1 MFPLKM
7 AHAIQIHCEGK
18 IDIHKRNLQLAR
30 ALERFRACQ
39 ETEATNRQLIL
50 QFLVDCSLGKT
61 VIGRSKKKIGPA
73 RCLKY
78 LNILKQL
85 SGWFGKSFNEVGE
98 SDMEAFILRLES
110 DQIVS
115 LSGKAFSSATKA
127 DIKKAIKKFWKWKD
141 GNNRNYPDLV
151 AWIDSS
157 DPVKDVPALS
167 RREIEEMIDQTAS
180 VRDKALLIV
189 LFDSGARVEELLNVR
204 LKPEH
209 LFWKEEIGCYMVRLE
224 YSKTKPRTISLPLST
239 RLLKSWL
246 EVHPAKTNPQAQ
258 LFPLT
263 YGNLRMLIHRIGRRV
278 LKKRVTP
285 HMLRH
290 SSATF
295 YANKL
300 KNRYKLC
307 YRYGWAMSSDMVDRY
322 LDREGLME
330 EETASAVKGDELTLA
345 SRQSRNLREE
355 LALLKE
361 SYSELLT
368 KQERL
373 GSELEKAQ
381 TGREPAGLLMAL
393 IERQKEMAEVL
404 ERISGRKFDVVL
416 PSGALR
422 QSAMTNIGN

>member
-1 MFPLKM
+1 MIN
-7 AHAIQIHCEGK
+7 AIQIHEEGK

-30 ALERFRACQ
+30 ALERFRTVQ
-39 ETEATNRQLIL
+39 DTDVTNKQLIL
-50 QFLVDCSLGKT
+50 QFLSDCSLGKT

-85 SGWFGKSFNEVGE
+85 SRWFAKPFSDVGQQ
-98 SDMEAFILRLES
+98 DMEAFILRLES
-110 DQIVS
+110 DQI
-115 LSGKAFSSATKA
+115 LSACGKAFSLATKA

-141 GNNRNYPDLV
+141 GNNRTYPDLV
-151 AWIDSS
+151 VWIDSS

-167 RREIEEMIDQTAS
+167 RGEIEQMIDQTAS
-180 VRDKALLIV
+180 KRDKALLMV

-209 LFWKEEIGCYMVRLE
+209 LFWKEETGCYMVRLE
-224 YSKTKPRTISLPLST
+224 FSKTKPRTISLPLSS

-246 EVHPAKTNPQAQ
+246 EVHPAKTNPQSL

-263 YGNLRMLIHRIGRRV
+263 YGNLRMLVHRIGQRV
-278 LKKRVTP
+278 LSKRVTP

-330 EETASAVKGDELTLA
+330 EETASIVKGDELAMA
-345 SRQSRNLREE
+345 SRQSQGLKEE
-355 LALLKE
+355 LSILRE
-361 SYSELLT
+361 SYSELLA
-368 KQERL
+368 KQEKLSR
-373 GSELEKAQ
+373 ELEQAQ
-381 TGREPAGLLMAL
+381 STRLPGGLLQAVV
-393 IERQKEMAEVL
+393 ERQREMAEVL
-404 ERISGRKFDVVL
+404 GRISGQRFDVVL
-416 PSGALR
+416 PTGVSLR
-422 QSAMTNIGN
+422 NETEDVGDSRT